1 MVRYPIPNS
10 TFPIAQAVQVPG
22 NATTYYV
29 SGQVPPVV
37 NKDADPA
44 SPQAYG
50 DTKTQTVGVLN
61 RIKAILEGLG
71 LGMADVVKMQVFL
84 VHDARAP
91 MDFKAFMEGYTQFFG
106 GSQPNLPARS
116 VVGVAA
122 LANPGFLVE
131 IEVDRRQGYQI
142 STQTGMAEPRKLL
155 VRRPCQR
162 AGYLSEFASMR
173 RHAWESE
180 MFGKIRFQDLLS
192 RTFFGSLSSPPWSRS
207 ARCCP
212 RRSPPKR

>member
-1 MVRYPIPNS
+1 MKPGILVALGMLFTLDPGAARADVVRYPIPNS
-10 TFPIAQAVQVPG
+10 TFPIAQAVKVSG

-37 NKDADPA
+37 NKDADPS

-50 DTKTQTVGVLN
+50 DVKAQTVGVLN
-61 RIKAILEGLG
+61 RIKTILEGLG
-71 LGMADVVKMQVFL
+71 LGMGDVVKMQAFL

-116 VVGVAA
+116 VVGVAS

-131 IEVDRRQGYQI
+131 IEVIAAKD
-142 STQTGMAEPRKLL
+142 AK
-155 VRRPCQR
+155 
-162 AGYLSEFASMR
+162 
-173 RHAWESE
+173 
-180 MFGKIRFQDLLS
+180 
-192 RTFFGSLSSPPWSRS
+192 
-207 ARCCP
+207 
-212 RRSPPKR
+212 